1 MIVYLKLDLQMS
13 NYANIPNLYKEN
25 VYKEIIYLFLV
36 SKSISQ
42 KQKHMLKKK
51 KHHLI
56 RCSIVYSP
64 SKLKREPFNVY

>member
-51 KHHLI
+51 
-56 RCSIVYSP
+56 SIIS
-64 SKLKREPFNVY
+64 